1 MDITK
6 RSASRRISVW
16 VLIFA
21 LILTVLSS
29 TFVISAHAK
38 NGVMG
43 EIGDAAKHAT
53 NEAGDA
59 IKDTADK
66 VTDKADDMMDKDD
79 GTVDDSDGMIG
90 NESDES
96 GSHATTDEGRTV
108 GWLGLIIALAIVLVA
123 IILIVILSP
132 RKKKR

>member
-38 NGVMG
+38 NGVIG
-43 EIGDAAKHAT
+43 EMGDAAKEAT
-53 NEAGDA
+53 NEAGNA

-66 VTDKADDMMDKDD
+66 VTDKTDNMMNKED
-79 GTVDDSDGMIG
+79 GTADDSDGVIG
-90 NESDES
+90 NEQDES
-96 GSHATTDEGRTV
+96 GTHNTANEGRTV
-108 GWLGLIIALAIVLVA
+108 GWLGLVIALAIVLIA
-123 IILIVILSP
+123 IILIIILIP
-132 RKKKR
+132 KKKKR